1 MRTYPN
7 ANWAVYDVSM
17 RVLHEGHQ
25 VSPRGMRTL
34 ELLHEVFTIEDP
46 ADCVPDGINRPKFSA
61 AMLALEAVQNVAGRQ
76 APELFQRIAPASS
89 KFAMLVYGARLGPQL
104 RKIEAML
111 RDDPESRQAV
121 ATIWHEG
128 LLDDPAGASN
138 HCTVALT
145 FMLRDGRLHLLA
157 DMRSNDAFWGLT
169 YDIPQFTQV
178 QATMAN
184 VLGVGLGRYTHVAS
198 SMHLYDRHW
207 DVVAQNFMEPKY
219 DDGHRL
225 LGFTGEDWH
234 EAAARAEDVLSGREL
249 GGATASEQWFVD
261 ALAPYGP
268 DGR

>member
-1 MRTYPN
+1 
-7 ANWAVYDVSM
+7 
-17 RVLHEGHQ
+17 
-25 VSPRGMRTL
+25 MRTL
-34 ELLHEVFTIEDP
+34 ELLHEAFTIKDP
-46 ADCVPDGINRPKFSA
+46 ADCVPDGINRPKLST
-61 AMLALEAVQNVAGRQ
+61 AMLALEVVQNVAGRQ

-89 KFAMLVYGARLGPQL
+89 KFARLVYGARLGPQL

-111 RDDPESRQAV
+111 QDDPESRQAV
-121 ATIWHEG
+121 AAIWHEG
-128 LLDDPAGASN
+128 LLTDPEDASN

-207 DVVAQNFMEPKY
+207 DVVAQNFQAPS
-219 DDGHRL
+219 GPATTRL
-225 LGFTGEDWH
+225 LGFAGEDWY
-234 EAAARAEDVLSGREL
+234 EAAARAEDVLCGREL
-249 GGATASEQWFVD
+249 DDPTASEQWFVD
-261 ALAPYGP
+261 ALAPYEP